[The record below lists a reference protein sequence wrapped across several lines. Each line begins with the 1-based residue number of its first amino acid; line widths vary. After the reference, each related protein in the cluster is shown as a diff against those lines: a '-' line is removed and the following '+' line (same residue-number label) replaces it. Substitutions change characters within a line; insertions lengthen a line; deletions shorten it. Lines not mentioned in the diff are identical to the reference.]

1 MLNFQLCRLGR
12 HVPITKILRDG
23 ILQVG
28 KKRAAKDVDANGSA
42 DKQEE
47 WFDSLGDSPM
57 AALLRLYSQ
66 VRTANGR
73 KKHKRN

>member
-1 MLNFQLCRLGR
+1 MGR

-28 KKRAAKDVDANGSA
+28 KKRAAKDVDASGSG
-42 DKQEE
+42 DKQEQ

-73 KKHKRN
+73 KKAIIGIEFSGPK